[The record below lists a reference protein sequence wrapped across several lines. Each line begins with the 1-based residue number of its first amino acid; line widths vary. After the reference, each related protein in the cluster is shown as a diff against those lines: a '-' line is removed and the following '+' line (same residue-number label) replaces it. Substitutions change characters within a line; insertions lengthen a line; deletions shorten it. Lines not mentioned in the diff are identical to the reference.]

1 MAGFLRD
8 RIIASAAG
16 LGGALYGARP
26 TTVFRGAHSSFH
38 FPLSNTSLST
48 LVNKTTHWGRIGTH
62 STF

>member
-38 FPLSNTSLST
+38 FPLSNTSFFHAIGPPVS
-48 LVNKTTHWGRIGTH
+48 LV
-62 STF
+62 